1 MLQQAAKLTMM
12 DKFPENPRIA
22 VIGLGYVGLPLALAL
37 SRHFQVTGFDTA
49 PSRIAELKDA
59 VDSTGETTAAELAA
73 ARLPLSAEAACLTG
87 HDLYILCVPTP
98 VDGENVPDLSALTS
112 ACRTVGQALSA
123 GAVVVIES
131 TVYPGVTMDHCRPV
145 LASASGLKPGTGF
158 RLGYSPER
166 INPGDRD
173 HGLTRM
179 TKVVAGETPA
189 VSEFLAQVYGRI
201 TGGEIFQA
209 ADIATAEAA
218 KVIENAQ
225 RDINIAFV
233 NEVALICQRLGLSV
247 HQVLEAAETKWNFQ
261 AFKPGLVG
269 GHGIGVDPFYLAH
282 RAREV
287 GHQPDVILAGRRIND
302 AMSRNLA
309 DLIAARL
316 PRRSRVLVL
325 GLTFKE
331 NVRDLRNSKVADLVA
346 RLEHHDLAVWVHDP
360 MADAGEAAAAYDLAL
375 AADPAA
381 AAPYDAIIPV
391 VGHGCFAA
399 WTMQDAAD
407 LLRDGGLVVDVKG
420 IWRHHV
426 WPASVNYWLL

>member
-1 MLQQAAKLTMM
+1 MLQQAKMM
-12 DKFPENPRIA
+12 SKVDKFPENPRIA
-22 VIGLGYVGLPLALAL
+22 VIGLGYVGLPLALA
-37 SRHFQVTGFDTA
+37 SARHFAVTGFDTA
-49 PSRIAELKDA
+49 PSRIAELRDA
-59 VDSTGETTAAELAA
+59 VDSTGETSAAELTA
-73 ARLPLSAEAACLTG
+73 ARISLSTDAACLAG
-87 HDLYILCVPTP
+87 HDLYILTVPTP
-98 VDGENVPDLSALTS
+98 VDSENAPDLSALMS
-112 ACRTVGQALSA
+112 ACRTVGQAMSA

-131 TVYPGVTMDHCRPV
+131 TVYPGVTMDHCRPA
-145 LASASGLKPGTGF
+145 LARASGLEPGAGF

-189 VSEFLAQVYGRI
+189 VTEYLASVYGRI

-233 NEVALICQRLGLSV
+233 NEVALICQRLGLSA

-269 GHGIGVDPFYLAH
+269 GHCIGVDPFYLAH

-287 GHQPDVILAGRRIND
+287 GHEPDVILAGRRIND
-302 AMSRNLA
+302 EMSRNLA

-316 PRRSRVLVL
+316 PGRSRVLVL

-346 RLEHHDLAVWVHDP
+346 RLEHHGLAVTVHDP
-360 MADAGEAAAAYDLAL
+360 MADTEEAAAAYDLSL

-381 AAPYDAIIPV
+381 QAPYDAIIPA
-391 VGHGCFAA
+391 VGHAAFAA
-399 WTMQDAAD
+399 WPMQAAAD
-407 LLRDGGLVVDVKG
+407 LLRDGGWVVDFKG
-420 IWRHHV
+420 IWRRHV